1 MYYYPDSLKQKFTP
15 KASWEGKNFF
25 TNKTS
30 FDPFKPNCV
39 RCTFG
44 IHATAG
50 DTYKASRCF
59 NWVSVGNYDEY
70 LRYRKVG
77 QTEWIV
83 VRSIT
88 QGDKNNT
95 AAINKFIDH
104 YKRLRWR
111 TPSGMWVTTHK
122 VVLSNTF
129 EAGEYEYQVGRF
141 TDESYKNKI
150 YKTKV
155 ASNSDVAANGF
166 TFIQETDQ

>member
-1 MYYYPDSLKQKFTP
+1 
-15 KASWEGKNFF
+15 
-25 TNKTS
+25 
-30 FDPFKPNCV
+30 
-39 RCTFG
+39 
-44 IHATAG
+44 
-50 DTYKASRCF
+50 
-59 NWVSVGNYDEY
+59 VSVGNYDEY

-77 QTEWIV
+77 QTEWTV

-95 AAINKFIDH
+95 SAINKFIDH

-141 TDESYKNKI
+141 TDESYKSKI